1 MNVESPVINV
11 ESQASDVKFCV
22 EYVDL
27 MLTCTRGSRGI
38 VVDLRGIVVDLRG
51 IDVDLRGI
59 VVDLR
64 GIVVD
69 LRATRVPRAWD
80 LSDNLCINGV

>member
-11 ESQASDVKFCV
+11 ESQATDVKFCV

-38 VVDLRGIVVDLRG
+38 VVDLR
-51 IDVDLRGI
+51 
-59 VVDLR
+59 
-64 GIVVD
+64 
-69 LRATRVPRAWD
+69 AMRVPRAWD
-80 LSDNLCINGV
+80 

>member
-27 MLTCTRGSRGI
+27 MLSCTRGS
-38 VVDLRGIVVDLRG
+38 
-51 IDVDLRGI
+51 RGI

-80 LSDNLCINGV
+80 

>member
-38 VVDLRGIVVDLRG
+38 VVDLR
-51 IDVDLRGI
+51 
-59 VVDLR
+59 
-64 GIVVD
+64 
-69 LRATRVPRAWD
+69 ATRVG
-80 LSDNLCINGV
+80 LK

>member
-1 MNVESPVINV
+1 MINV
-11 ESQASDVKFCV
+11 ESQASDVKFYV

-38 VVDLRGIVVDLRG
+38 GVDLRGL
-51 IDVDLRGI
+51 DVDL
-59 VVDLR
+59 L

-69 LRATRVPRAWD
+69 LRATCEE
-80 LSDNLCINGV
+80 LM

>member
-1 MNVESPVINV
+1 MINV
-11 ESQASDVKFCV
+11 KSQASDVKFGV

-51 IDVDLRGI
+51 IVVFFLVI
-59 VVDLR
+59 VVDFFCFVL
-64 GIVVD
+64 
-69 LRATRVPRAWD
+69 
-80 LSDNLCINGV
+80 

>member
-51 IDVDLRGI
+51 I
-59 VVDLR
+59 
-64 GIVVD
+64 
-69 LRATRVPRAWD
+69 
-80 LSDNLCINGV
+80 